1 MNYAKYEAA
10 RRLNELENSNRMLR
24 ENVAKTQLLLE
35 KTLRRIE
42 QNEESIKQQR
52 LVVAAMPG

>member
-10 RRLNELENSNRMLR
+10 RRLNELENSNKMLR

-42 QNEESIKQQR
+42 QNEEAIKQQR
-52 LVVAAMPG
+52 LLVAAMTG